1 MFMCQTIVTEI
12 QGQESAVY
20 SYKGNLLSF
29 AKIINESQAKE
40 FAEFMTEEF
49 QRIGQLEDFIK
60 PISDELGVVSQSQ
73 FNMPVFN
80 KNNPTQIEERE
91 CLMLKFGENK
101 TIIFVGNIYADSC
114 NNFIY
119 STIDF
124 SKQQYHSHT
133 FTYLQTTKNKQYL
146 EALEALNM
154 DKAKDIYKLIG
165 TIGIAFL

>member
-49 QRIGQLEDFIK
+49 QRIGQLEYFIK
-60 PISDELGVVSQSQ
+60 PISDELDIVKQER
-73 FNMPVFN
+73 FNTPVFN

-114 NNFIY
+114 NNFICN
-119 STIDF
+119 TIDF
-124 SKQQYHSHT
+124 LEKQYHDQN

-146 EALEALNM
+146 EALEAGNM
-154 DKAKDIYKLIG
+154 DKAKEIYKEIG

>member
-1 MFMCQTIVTEI
+1 MFQCQTIVTEI

-29 AKIINESQAKE
+29 AKIINESQVKE

-49 QRIGQLEDFIK
+49 QKIGQLEYFIK
-60 PISDELGVVSQSQ
+60 PISDELGIVKQER
-73 FNMPVFN
+73 FNTPVFN

-91 CLMLKFGENK
+91 CLMLKFGGNK

-114 NNFIY
+114 NNFIC

-124 SKQQYHSHT
+124 SEQQYHFHT

-146 EALEALNM
+146 EALEAGNM

>member
-101 TIIFVGNIYADSC
+101 TIIFVGNIYMQIHVIILFIALLIFQ
-114 NNFIY
+114 NNNIILIHSLIY
-119 STIDF
+119 
-124 SKQQYHSHT
+124 KQQKINNT
-133 FTYLQTTKNKQYL
+133 L
-146 EALEALNM
+146 
-154 DKAKDIYKLIG
+154 KL
-165 TIGIAFL
+165 